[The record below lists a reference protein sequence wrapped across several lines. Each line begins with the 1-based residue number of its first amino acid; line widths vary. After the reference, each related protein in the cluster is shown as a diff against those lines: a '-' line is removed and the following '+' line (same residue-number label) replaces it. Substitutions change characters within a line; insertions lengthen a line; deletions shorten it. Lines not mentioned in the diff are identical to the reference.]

1 MGGLCSK
8 GSAVD
13 KSPSDTTLGPDRVV
27 RGHERGGAGVGVGKE
42 ERKTVAREAAAK
54 RIQEQ
59 QQQQRQQPASVQ
71 EAPASRAPIDAR
83 ELPWDGVPNLA
94 RLPSQKSGM
103 GVAKA
108 SAAKASVLYDFVSLL
123 KAEAISSAPQCLSMF
138 AIFQN
143 VVSVSEVS
151 SILGRASTVGLGKA
165 VEVLDTL
172 GSSMANLNIN
182 SGFGSGTTTKGNKI
196 SILAFE
202 VANTI
207 VKGCNLMRALSKES
221 IKHLKEVVLHSEGVQ
236 NLISKDMDELLKIYA
251 ADKREELKVFSTE
264 VVRFGNRCKDPQWH
278 NLDRYFDKFASE
290 RTPQHH
296 LKEEAESVMQQL
308 VTCVQCTAELYHEMH
323 ALDRFE
329 QDYQR
334 KQQEEDGSSVHQR
347 GENLNI
353 LKQEVKSQ
361 RKHVKSLQKKSL
373 WSKNLEEVMEKL
385 VDIVHFLHLEIHNA
399 FGRSDNEESQEP
411 TKRRN
416 RLGPAGLALHYA
428 NIISQIDTLVSR
440 SSSIPPN
447 TRDALYQSLPPT
459 VKSSLRS
466 KVNSF
471 VVNEEVTAA
480 QIKAEMEKTLRW
492 LVPIANNTT
501 KSEVNCKPTGQMD
514 LTRIETLY
522 HADKEKTETHI
533 LELVAWLHHLI
544 SRSKSANGER
554 SPIKSPVRSP
564 TQRGHT
570 ITLSPNKASSNSSPL
585 LTQEDQD
592 MLRDVKYRKFIPGIS
607 KSQEFET
614 KSRHSK
620 QSRLSKSN
628 SHSPSSGNMK
638 ELLSIRRMLPV
649 IDFEIDRTK
658 AMDLIDRVDNL
669 KSTVRT

>member
-13 KSPSDTTLGPDRVV
+13 KSPSDTTLGPGRVV
-27 RGHERGGAGVGVGKE
+27 DHHDRLVVKE
-42 ERKTVAREAAAK
+42 EKKAVVGEAAAK
-54 RIQEQ
+54 RMQEEQHQWQ
-59 QQQQRQQPASVQ
+59 QQQQPPLPPQSVSVSQ
-71 EAPASRAPIDAR
+71 TSVPGVSADSSAA
-83 ELPWDGVPNLA
+83 PWDGVPQLA
-94 RLPSQKSGM
+94 RLPSQKSGI

-108 SAAKASVLYDFVSLL
+108 TAK
-123 KAEAISSAPQCLSMF
+123 
-138 AIFQN
+138 
-143 VVSVSEVS
+143 VSEVS
-151 SILGRASTVGLGKA
+151 SILGRASTAGLGKA
-165 VEVLDTL
+165 VDVLDTL
-172 GSSMANLNIN
+172 GSSMTNLNI

-207 VKGCNLMRALSKES
+207 VKGCNLMRALSKDS
-221 IKHLKEVVLHSEGVQ
+221 IKHLKETVLHSEGVQ
-236 NLISKDMDELLKIYA
+236 NLISKDMDELLKIAA

-278 NLDRYFDKFASE
+278 NLDRYFDKLASE

-308 VTCVQCTAELYHEMH
+308 VTCVQFTAELYHEMH

-334 KQQEEDGSSVHQR
+334 KHQEEDGSSVVQR
-347 GENLNI
+347 GDNLHI

-361 RKHVKSLQKKSL
+361 RKHVKSLRKKSL
-373 WSKNLEEVMEKL
+373 WSKNLEEVMGKL
-385 VDIVHFLHLEIHNA
+385 VDIVHFLHLEIHSA

-459 VKSSLRS
+459 IKSSLRS
-466 KVNSF
+466 KLHSF
-471 VVNEEVTAA
+471 GVKEE
-480 QIKAEMEKTLRW
+480 AEMEKTLRW
-492 LVPIANNTT
+492 LVPIASNTT
-501 KSEVNCKPTGQMD
+501 KAHHGFGWVGEWANTGSDVNCKPTGQMD

-522 HADKEKTETHI
+522 HADKDKTEAYI
-533 LELVAWLHHLI
+533 LELVLWLHHLI
-544 SRSKSANGER
+544 SQSKTANGER

-564 TQRGHT
+564 TQRGAS
-570 ITLSPNKASSNSSPL
+570 ITLSPNKTSSNSSPL

-607 KSQEFET
+607 KSQEFDT
-614 KSRHSK
+614 KARHNK

-628 SHSPSSGNMK
+628 SHSPSSGNRK
-638 ELLSIRRMLPV
+638 ELLSIRRLLPV

-658 AMDLIDRVDNL
+658 ALDMIDRVDNL
-669 KSTVRT
+669 RVK

>member
-13 KSPSDTTLGPDRVV
+13 KSPSDTTLGPGRVLDH
-27 RGHERGGAGVGVGKE
+27 HEHGLVKE
-42 ERKTVAREAAAK
+42 EKKTVAGDEAVAKRAQEQLQPPQQEQPISVSQTAMPEGAVNAAA
-54 RIQEQ
+54 
-59 QQQQRQQPASVQ
+59 
-71 EAPASRAPIDAR
+71 
-83 ELPWDGVPNLA
+83 LPWDGVPPLA

-108 SAAKASVLYDFVSLL
+108 SVAK
-123 KAEAISSAPQCLSMF
+123 
-138 AIFQN
+138 
-143 VVSVSEVS
+143 VSEVS
-151 SILGRASTVGLGKA
+151 SILGRASTAGIGKA
-165 VEVLDTL
+165 VDVLDTL
-172 GSSMANLNIN
+172 GSSMTNLNM

-196 SILAFE
+196 TILAFE
-202 VANTI
+202 VANTV
-207 VKGCNLMRALSKES
+207 VKGCNLMRALSKDS
-221 IKHLKEVVLHSEGVQ
+221 VRHLKEVVLHSEGVQ
-236 NLISKDMDELLKIYA
+236 NLISKDMDELLKIAA

-278 NLDRYFDKFASE
+278 NLDRYFDKLASE
-290 RTPQHH
+290 KTPQHH

-308 VTCVQCTAELYHEMH
+308 VTSVQLTAELYHEMH

-329 QDYQR
+329 QDYQH
-334 KQQEEDGSSVHQR
+334 KQQEEEGSSVVPR
-347 GENLNI
+347 GESLHI

-385 VDIVHFLHLEIHNA
+385 VDVVHFLHLEIHNA

-428 NIISQIDTLVSR
+428 NIISQIDTLASR
-440 SSSIPPN
+440 SSSVPPT

-459 VKSSLRS
+459 IKSSLRS
-466 KVNSF
+466 KLHSF
-471 VVNEEVTAA
+471 GVKEELNIS

-501 KSEVNCKPTGQMD
+501 KAHHGFGWVGEWANTGSEVNCKPSGQMD

-522 HADKEKTETHI
+522 HADKEKTEAYI
-533 LELVAWLHHLI
+533 LELVVWLHHLI
-544 SRSKSANGER
+544 SQSKNANGER

-564 TQRGHT
+564 TQRGST
-570 ITLSPNKASSNSSPL
+570 ITLSPNKTSSNSSPL

-607 KSQEFET
+607 KSQEFDT
-614 KSRHSK
+614 ASRHNK
-620 QSRLSKSN
+620 QCRLSKSN
-628 SHSPSSGNMK
+628 SHSPSSGNRK
-638 ELLSIRRMLPV
+638 ELLSIRRLLPV

-658 AMDLIDRVDNL
+658 ALDLIDRVHNL
-669 KSTVRT
+669 NGQS

>member
-13 KSPSDTTLGPDRVV
+13 KSPSDTTLGPGQVVDHHDRLVV
-27 RGHERGGAGVGVGKE
+27 KE
-42 ERKTVAREAAAK
+42 EKKAVVGEAAAK
-54 RIQEQ
+54 KMQEEQ
-59 QQQQRQQPASVQ
+59 HQRQQPPPPPQSVSVSQ
-71 EAPASRAPIDAR
+71 TSVPGVSADSSTA
-83 ELPWDGVPNLA
+83 PWDGVPHLA
-94 RLPSQKSGM
+94 RLPSQRSGI

-108 SAAKASVLYDFVSLL
+108 TAK
-123 KAEAISSAPQCLSMF
+123 
-138 AIFQN
+138 
-143 VVSVSEVS
+143 VSEVS
-151 SILGRASTVGLGKA
+151 SILGRASTVSLGKA
-165 VEVLDTL
+165 VDVLDTL
-172 GSSMANLNIN
+172 GSSMTNLNI

-207 VKGCNLMRALSKES
+207 VKGCNLMRALSKDS
-221 IKHLKEVVLHSEGVQ
+221 IKHLKETVLHSEGVQ
-236 NLISKDMDELLKIYA
+236 NLISKDMDELLKIAA

-278 NLDRYFDKFASE
+278 NLDRYFDKLASE

-308 VTCVQCTAELYHEMH
+308 VTCVQFTAELYHEMH

-334 KQQEEDGSSVHQR
+334 KHQEEDGSSVVQR
-347 GENLNI
+347 GDNLHI

-361 RKHVKSLQKKSL
+361 QKHVKSLRKKSL
-373 WSKNLEEVMEKL
+373 WSKNLEEVMGKL
-385 VDIVHFLHLEIHNA
+385 VDIVHFLHLEIHSA

-459 VKSSLRS
+459 IKSSLRS
-466 KVNSF
+466 KLHSF
-471 VVNEEVTAA
+471 GVKEE
-480 QIKAEMEKTLRW
+480 AEMEKTLRW
-492 LVPIANNTT
+492 LVPIASNTT
-501 KSEVNCKPTGQMD
+501 KAHHGFGWVGEWANTGSDVSCKPTGQMD

-522 HADKEKTETHI
+522 HADKDKTEAYI
-533 LELVAWLHHLI
+533 LELVLWLHNLI
-544 SRSKSANGER
+544 SQSKTANGER

-564 TQRGHT
+564 TQRGAS
-570 ITLSPNKASSNSSPL
+570 ISLSPNKTSSNSSPI

-607 KSQEFET
+607 KSQEFDT
-614 KSRHSK
+614 RAGHNK

-628 SHSPSSGNMK
+628 SHSPSSGNRK
-638 ELLSIRRMLPV
+638 ELLSIRRLLPV

-658 AMDLIDRVDNL
+658 ALDVIDRVDNL
-669 KSTVRT
+669 RVQ